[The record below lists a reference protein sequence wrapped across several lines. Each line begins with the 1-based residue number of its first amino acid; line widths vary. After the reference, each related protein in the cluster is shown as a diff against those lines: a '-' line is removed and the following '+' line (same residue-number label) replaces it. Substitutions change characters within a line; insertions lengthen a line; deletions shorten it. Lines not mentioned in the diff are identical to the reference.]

1 MLPVVLL
8 DRTDII
14 DDFMEIT
21 ARNTEFKLE
30 LYTDMDVFAGICHVL
45 KTARLVET
53 ERRLVDQID
62 MDFVDDRALISPPDQ
77 EQLKRPQATIQ
88 ANTDMFLRNITADI
102 DQYELVVDDARLDGT
117 PERAVAAMKAA
128 AKQDG
133 HNGCLVT
140 LQAPLY
146 GPIMAYCKDAALR
159 KELYERNEAVCTSGA
174 TDNTQLVLDMLS
186 DRAAAARLLGW
197 KTHADRVASRLMANA
212 GKRAMRFIDDFA
224 DRVRPAF
231 ERDMARLCAL
241 KAETSADPLM
251 PWDVAFYSAKLRQRE
266 LTYSPEETRPYI
278 PLVAVLD
285 RLFDVYRRLYN
296 ATFACEDV
304 PAWHPDVPATPS
316 QRQNAAL
323 ASAASTCLRAKE
335 SEASDV

>member
-30 LYTDMDVFAGICHVL
+30 LYTDMDVFACICHVL

-62 MDFVDDRALISPPDQ
+62 MDFVDDGALISPPDQ

-133 HNGCLVT
+133 HNGCLVM
-140 LQAPLY
+140 LRAPSY
-146 GPIMAYCKDAALR
+146 GPIMAC
-159 KELYERNEAVCTSGA
+159 
-174 TDNTQLVLDMLS
+174 
-186 DRAAAARLLGW
+186 
-197 KTHADRVASRLMANA
+197 
-212 GKRAMRFIDDFA
+212 
-224 DRVRPAF
+224 
-231 ERDMARLCAL
+231 
-241 KAETSADPLM
+241 
-251 PWDVAFYSAKLRQRE
+251 
-266 LTYSPEETRPYI
+266 
-278 PLVAVLD
+278 
-285 RLFDVYRRLYN
+285 
-296 ATFACEDV
+296 
-304 PAWHPDVPATPS
+304 
-316 QRQNAAL
+316 
-323 ASAASTCLRAKE
+323 
-335 SEASDV
+335 